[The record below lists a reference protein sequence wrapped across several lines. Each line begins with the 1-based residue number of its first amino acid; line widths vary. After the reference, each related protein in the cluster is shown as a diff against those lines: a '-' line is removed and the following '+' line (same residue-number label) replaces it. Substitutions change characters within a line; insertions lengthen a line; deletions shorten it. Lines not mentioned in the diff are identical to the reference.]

1 MDNNVKPIIEIKS
14 LTQIFGS
21 NPIKILAKV
30 NDGMS
35 KSDVLAK
42 TGHTVGLRDINL
54 SVNRGEIF
62 VIMGLSG
69 SGKSTLI
76 RHFNRLIDPTA
87 GKIKVEGEDILTLSP
102 KELVAFRRHKMSMVF
117 QHFGLLPH
125 RSVLDNVGY
134 GLSVQGEKPNIWK
147 NKAKEWLE
155 VVGLEGYED
164 QYPSQLSGGQQQ
176 RVGLAR
182 ALCTDADIL
191 LMDEAFSALDPLIR
205 YEMQTQLI
213 ALQGKLQK
221 TIIFITHDLDE
232 ALRLGD
238 RIAVLKDGEMI
249 QVGTPEDIILNP
261 ADDYV
266 RDFAKDVNRA
276 KALKVKHIMDRSK
289 NKIIDCD
296 SVEGLNDAF
305 KKHDALVWI
314 KNNQLQGVVSKNR
327 LAAYQAGRIDSPL
340 LHQTS
345 VKEKDYLQT
354 VLPTALLTDHHLLPV
369 LDSDN
374 QVIGCLSNDAIA
386 EVLSPSF
393 DAA

>member
-1 MDNNVKPIIEIKS
+1 MDNNVRPIIEIKS

-21 NPIKILAKV
+21 NPIKVLAKV